1 MNDMDMIIAVIVLL
15 GLGFTAVCQ
24 VVRNFRYRELADGK
38 TRMLP
43 WILLSVI
50 VTVACD
56 LWASGNVCPR
66 LIIELSL
73 GLIPASVLT
82 SSLWTYEQARPIIFA
97 ALSAQCILAIYYIM
111 CVAGLMVIVSGKGAV
126 IMVIIVMA
134 AMSVLLLSGIWRR
147 IRAVKT
153 VMKSGTVWVGLC
165 LCVDIVYVTFLLTE
179 LLIYIMSGIIAGSFE
194 GLSPAVMAILYAS
207 ALVAM
212 SFRIICDS
220 AFVLMHRHERRIV
233 ESLKVSQ
240 IEVTG
245 DSGKDDYLYRE
256 IYDRVVDYFE
266 NKQPYLRGDLTIN
279 DLVKVLYSNKLY
291 ISKAISHFTGRN
303 FCQFVNY
310 YRVAYSIEKF
320 RANPELKVLELST
333 LSGFN
338 SMVSYTMAFRLFM
351 GETPSEWCRKEKS
364 RIVKERK

>member
-1 MNDMDMIIAVIVLL
+1 MNDFDIVVAVIVLL
-15 GLGFTAVCQ
+15 GLGFTAICQ
-24 VVRNFRYRELADGK
+24 ILRNHRYREMADEK

-43 WILLSVI
+43 WLLASVM

-56 LWASGNVCPR
+56 LGASGDVTPR
-66 LIIELSL
+66 LLLDLSL
-73 GLIPASVLT
+73 GLLSVSVLT
-82 SSLWTYEQARPIIFA
+82 SSLWPFGKGLKVMIAV
-97 ALSAQCILAIYYIM
+97 LSAQCILACYYIM
-111 CVAGLMVIVSGKGAV
+111 CAIGVVQMVSVEVVMAMVILSL
-126 IMVIIVMA
+126 
-134 AMSVLLLSGIWRR
+134 AMICIQVLAGIWCR
-147 IRAVKT
+147 IRIVRT

-165 LCVDIVYVTFLLTE
+165 LCVDIVYVTALLTE
-179 LLIYIMSGIIAGSFE
+179 LLLYCIYGILSGDFNGF
-194 GLSPAVMAILYAS
+194 PAVTMVILYTLT
-207 ALVAM
+207 LVAM
-212 SFRIICDS
+212 SFRVICDS
-220 AFVLMHRHERRIV
+220 TFVLMHRHERRIV

-240 IEVTG
+240 IEASG

-256 IYDRVVDYFE
+256 IYDRVVAYFE
-266 NKQPYLRGDLTIN
+266 KEKPYLKGDLTIN

-310 YRVAYSIEKF
+310 YRVSYSIERF
-320 RANPELKVLELST
+320 RDNPELRVLELSG

-351 GETPSEWCRKEKS
+351 GETPSEWCKKEKS